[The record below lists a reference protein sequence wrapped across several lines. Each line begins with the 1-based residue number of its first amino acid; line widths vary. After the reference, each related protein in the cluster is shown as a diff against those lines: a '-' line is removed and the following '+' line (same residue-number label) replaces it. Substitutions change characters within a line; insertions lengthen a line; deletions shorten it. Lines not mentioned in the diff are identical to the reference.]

1 MPLRFKGKRRVE
13 PEEIQEE
20 TKEEV
25 EEEIKEEPV
34 ETEEEPDDMS
44 EVLETINGLRDRLEE
59 MYGRMQDIQESLQ
72 SLAIDGI
79 YINDEVAKKVEDD
92 IEDKED
98 ISLEDLDFSL

>member
-13 PEEIQEE
+13 PEEIKEE
-20 TKEEV
+20 TIEEV
-25 EEEIKEEPV
+25 EEEPAEA
-34 ETEEEPDDMS
+34 EEEPDDMS
-44 EVLETINGLRDRLEE
+44 EILETINGLRDKLEE

-79 YINDEVAKKVEDD
+79 YINDEVAQKVEDD

-98 ISLEDLDFSL
+98 ISLEDLDFNI